1 MIVYLLIIL
10 CVIVFIHVG
19 SLESKNTTAIR
30 KVYEDFEFHRGMLD
44 DTHRVDTY
52 RTALTQNPSLMKGAK
67 VLDVGCGTGVL
78 SAFAMEGGA
87 SNVVAVD
94 MVSVPKYDG
103 VDDVQFVIGK
113 PIQKAELPIKKF
125 DVVVSEW
132 MGPAL
137 YQENI
142 IDMFLYAR
150 DKYLKP
156 GGALLPD
163 RGSIYV
169 CGFKSD
175 TNGFNG
181 YKTLE
186 YVDPQNIVTDDYVIH
201 NVDFTTVKLRDTFKI
216 TSDIKFDSNEMVDGL
231 VVWFDTEFTSRF
243 CKEQPCVLDT
253 KRKTCWFHTVLRF
266 NKPRKASDIREIK
279 FVRQEVIDYIFWV
292 DGEEFKDGGWN
303 IDWYGESKK
312 LKLTPPQS
320 LDESSP

>member
-1 MIVYLLIIL
+1 MIVYLLLIIL

-19 SLESKNTTAIR
+19 SLDSQNTTAIR
-30 KVYEDFEFHRGMLD
+30 KLYEDFEFHIGMLND
-44 DTHRVDTY
+44 SHRVDTY
-52 RTALTQNPSLMKGAK
+52 RAALTQNPSLMKGAK
-67 VLDVGCGTGVL
+67 VLDVGCGTGIL
-78 SAFAMEGGA
+78 SAFAVEGGA

-94 MVSVPKYDG
+94 LVSVPKCKG

-163 RGSIYV
+163 TGSIYV
-169 CGFKSD
+169 CGFKSA
-175 TNGFNG
+175 TNGIVG
-181 YKTLE
+181 CKTLE

-201 NVDFTTVKLRDTFKI
+201 NVDFTTVKLRDTFEI
-216 TSDIKFDSNEMVDGL
+216 SSDIKFASDVELDGL
-231 VVWFDTEFTSRF
+231 VVWFDTSFTERF
-243 CKEQPCVLDT
+243 CKEHPCVLNT
-253 KRKTCWFHTVLRF
+253 KRPTTWFHTVLRF
-266 NKPRKASDIREIK
+266 KKPRKASEVHEIK
-279 FVRQEVIDYIFWV
+279 FVRQEVMKYTFWV
-292 DGEEFKDGGWN
+292 DGEKFTERGWN
-303 IDWYGESKK
+303 IDWYEESKK
-312 LKLTPPQS
+312 LKKTSTPS
-320 LDESSP
+320 FL